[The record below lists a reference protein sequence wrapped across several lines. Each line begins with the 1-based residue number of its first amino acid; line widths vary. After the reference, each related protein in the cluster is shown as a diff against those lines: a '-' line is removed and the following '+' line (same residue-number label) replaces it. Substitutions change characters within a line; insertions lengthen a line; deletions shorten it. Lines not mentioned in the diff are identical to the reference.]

1 MNEAEH
7 VQFGHADNGLP
18 WFLFAQERDQL
29 CQQTVAGQPVQQV
42 GFHCALDQRE
52 RLLAEM
58 KAESLFEAD
67 RAKDPGGVIQ
77 KAHVVQY
84 AQGLLFEVPATP
96 VKIDELAEVARVQSN
111 CHRVDSKITAIQ
123 VL

>member
-1 MNEAEH
+1 MNEAEQ
-7 VQFGHADNGLP
+7 VQLSHADNGLP
-18 WFLFAQERDQL
+18 WFLFAQERNQF

-77 KAHVVQY
+77 KAQVVQY
-84 AQGLLFEVPATP
+84 AERLLFEVPATS
-96 VKIDELAEVARVQSN
+96 VKIDELAKIARVQSN
-111 CHRVDSKITAIQ
+111 CHRVDRKI
-123 VL
+123 